1 MLLSF
6 PLLDFIL
13 LLTLFQNFHTCA
25 IGRHFIRI
33 GSVNSYL
40 NTVYGMGESVGKKK
54 RERETLSSLV
64 VAAESQKKGKMSNY
78 IDLHRVVS
86 TMAQVAEYRWAEH
99 KEQSNV
105 PAHY

>member
-1 MLLSF
+1 MAWERV
-6 PLLDFIL
+6 
-13 LLTLFQNFHTCA
+13 CE
-25 IGRHFIRI
+25 R
-33 GSVNSYL
+33 
-40 NTVYGMGESVGKKK
+40 K
-54 RERETLSSLV
+54 REKEKHCLHWLWPRR
-64 VAAESQKKGKMSNY
+64 AQRKGKMSNY